1 MNKVIN
7 SYFEK
12 LELYKIF
19 DILKGYCSTISGKK
33 LVDELLPSSDVLEV
47 RKMLLETF
55 EAINLS
61 FRNSFPSFYDFFD
74 INVDLKTL
82 ESGNSLNCK
91 SLLNLAN
98 ILENASSLKEY
109 FNKEFLEKSDYPILS
124 TYFDML
130 YTNKSISDKVLS
142 CIIDENTID
151 DNSSKELSSIRKKK
165 RNLEQDIRNK
175 LNQMIH
181 SSKYS
186 KYIMENVVTI
196 RNDRFVIPVKEE
208 YRSQING
215 FVHDISNAGST
226 LFIEPTSVFEMNNS
240 LNKLKL
246 DEEIEI
252 EKILRELSMLFVPYL
267 EDLEN
272 DTKVLGKLDFIFA
285 KAKYAKNINGTI
297 PNISDNKKFNLKNA
311 RHPLIDRNKC
321 VANDIYMDKDT
332 SILLITGPNTGGKT
346 VTLKTVGLLTLMACS
361 GLAIPVS
368 ENSEIYVF
376 DKIFADIG
384 DDQSISDSVSTF
396 SSHMINIVDIIKNA
410 TPNSLVLVDELGSG
424 TDPIEGANLAISILD
439 YLKNLGT
446 TTIATTHYQEL
457 KRYALTTKGFKNAS
471 VEFDISK
478 LAPTYRLL
486 IGIPGKSNAF
496 EISKKLG
503 LSEKIIDRAKS
514 MMKKEDISIE
524 ELLKSIYDDKA
535 LIENEKEKILENS
548 SKIEELKNNLEKE
561 NKELEERR
569 KEIIENAKIKARE
582 ILLDAKEEANEI
594 IKNLSNI
601 SSKKE
606 ADNLRNKLN
615 KSISDIKVL
624 DNNNDN
630 SSNNDSKE
638 NYINKEDV
646 KKNLEVY
653 IPNLNTS
660 GIVVSNLSK
669 DNTVQVQI
677 GSMKMSLEI
686 SKLQKLTSSTS
697 STKSRKNNTNGSYT
711 KISKTRT
718 VKSEINVI
726 GQNVE
731 EATFVID
738 KFLDD
743 ATLAKLQTVRI
754 VHGKGTGK
762 LREGIHKFLR
772 TNSHVKSFRL
782 RNIWRRRNWCYSC
795 QFEIMGTVLI
805 SLIFVEFCRMKLLG
819 TDLRF

>member
-1 MNKVIN
+1 MSKVIN

-12 LELYKIF
+12 LELYKIL
-19 DILKGYCSTISGKK
+19 DILKGYCSTISGKE
-33 LVDELLPSSDVLEV
+33 LVDELVPSSDVFEV
-47 RKMLLETF
+47 KKLLLETF

-61 FRNSFPSFYDFFD
+61 FRNSFPSFYEFFD

-82 ESGNSLNCK
+82 ESGNSLSTK

-98 ILENASSLKEY
+98 ILNCARALKEY

-151 DNSSKELSSIRKKK
+151 DNSSKELSSIRKRK

-175 LNQMIH
+175 LNEMIH

-186 KYIMENVVTI
+186 KYIMENVITI
-196 RNDRFVIPVKEE
+196 RNNRFVIPVKEE

-215 FVHDISNAGST
+215 FVHDVSNAGST

-252 EKILRELSMLFVPYL
+252 EKILHELSMLFVPYL

-285 KAKYAKNINGTI
+285 KAKYAKSINGTI

-311 RHPLIDRNKC
+311 RHPLIDSSKC
-321 VANDIYMDKDT
+321 VANNIYIDDDT

-410 TPNSLVLVDELGSG
+410 TSNSLVLVDELGSG

-503 LSEKIIDRAKS
+503 LSGKIIDKAKS
-514 MMKKEDISIE
+514 MMKKEDVNIE
-524 ELLKSIYDDKA
+524 EILKSIYDDKA

-548 SKIEELKNNLEKE
+548 SKIEELKNSLEKG
-561 NKELEERR
+561 NKELEEKQ
-569 KEIIENAKIKARE
+569 KEIIDKAKIKARE
-582 ILLDAKEEANEI
+582 YLLDAKEEANEI
-594 IKNLSNI
+594 IKNMSKLSS

-606 ADNLRNKLN
+606 ADNLRNRLN
-615 KSISDIKVL
+615 KSIADIKVL
-624 DNNNDN
+624 DNSNDN

-638 NYINKEDV
+638 KSINKEDI
-646 KKNLEVY
+646 KKDLEVY
-653 IPNLNTS
+653 IPSLNTS
-660 GIVVSNLSK
+660 GIIVSNLSK

-677 GSMKMSLEI
+677 GSMKMNLEI
-686 SKLQKLTSSTS
+686 SKLQKLQKLTPSTS
-697 STKSRKNNTNGSYT
+697 SISSNTGKKSGKNNLNGSYT

-743 ATLAKLQTVRI
+743 SSLAKLQTVRI

-762 LREGIHKFLR
+762 LREGIHKFLK
-772 TNSHVKSFRL
+772 TNPHVKSFRL
-782 RNIWRRRNWCYSC
+782 RNIW
-795 QFEIMGTVLI
+795 
-805 SLIFVEFCRMKLLG
+805 
-819 TDLRF
+819 